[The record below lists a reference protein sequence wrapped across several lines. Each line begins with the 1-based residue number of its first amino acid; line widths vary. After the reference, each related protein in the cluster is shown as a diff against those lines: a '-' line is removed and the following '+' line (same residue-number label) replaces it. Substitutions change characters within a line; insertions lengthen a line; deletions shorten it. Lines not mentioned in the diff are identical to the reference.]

1 MPSGRH
7 EQSFHATQTGS
18 FAVSESMLNGRTPRT
33 FQTEG
38 RTPSLSEMSPWS
50 LGTSVWGRS
59 KSSVK
64 TPRGAIVVAL
74 CLVGLGVSVASLVM
88 PFPPWV
94 PRPDEISLVLFTLC
108 GFAFLLGGL
117 FISLWHPKNRIG
129 VLMMA
134 ASFAWFSENL
144 LRIDSNITFTVAAFS
159 YILYLAIIEH
169 IFIVFP
175 YGYMRSATDHVLVI
189 ANYCWC
195 LGLNALGMLVWDST
209 RDDCFNGGCPRNLLE
224 IYRSSALNLAI
235 GRVLCDGSCLLM
247 TGTLFLV
254 AFRWRQATVATRRI
268 MTPMALGAIP
278 VAASTLIDQGV
289 QYGTAWPSDLWS
301 QPGQWLLVAVPLSVL
316 LGLLRLRLGHA
327 ALTELVVQ
335 LSALPQGES
344 LETLRQLL
352 RKTMHDPTADFGHR
366 YSEGAPLIN
375 TDGHVINLAMAR
387 STHGVHEL
395 EDAGGTV
402 YGVLLY
408 DPILDQDPRLVRAVV
423 EAVKFAVQN
432 KRLEAERQARLKE
445 IQALTV
451 RMVAA
456 ADTERRRIERNLHD
470 GGQQTLLALGILLAR
485 CHKKARDGDLSTL
498 PELLSN
504 ASEMTRSVVDELRDF
519 CRGMHPTILSEA
531 GLEAALESLQH
542 RSPLDVS
549 LDLLLPERLPALA
562 ETTAYFVASEALAN
576 ATKHAHANVVTIR
589 AVIESAELVVEI
601 KDDGMGGATF
611 HDGGGLQGLADR
623 VAAVHGQFQVHSL
636 AGDGTRMTVRIP
648 CA

>member
-1 MPSGRH
+1 
-7 EQSFHATQTGS
+7 
-18 FAVSESMLNGRTPRT
+18 
-33 FQTEG
+33 
-38 RTPSLSEMSPWS
+38 MSSWS
-50 LGTSVWGRS
+50 LDTSLWARS
-59 KSSVK
+59 KNSAK
-64 TPRGAIVVAL
+64 TPRGATMIAL

-94 PRPDEISLVLFTLC
+94 PQPDKISLVLFTSC

-117 FISLWHPKNRIG
+117 LISLWRPKNKIG
-129 VLMMA
+129 VLMIA
-134 ASFAWFSENL
+134 ASFAWFSANL
-144 LRIDSNITFTVAAFS
+144 FRVDSSLAFTVAAFS

-169 IFIVFP
+169 MFIVFP
-175 YGYMRSATDHVLVI
+175 YGYIRSATDRVLVI
-189 ANYCWC
+189 GNYCWC

-209 RDDCFNGGCPRNLLE
+209 HDDCFNGGCPRNLLG
-224 IYRSSALNLAI
+224 IYRDPALNLTI

-268 MTPMALGAIP
+268 MTPVALGAIP
-278 VAASTLIDQGV
+278 VAVGTLIDQGI

-301 QPGQWLLVAVPLSVL
+301 QPGQWLLLAVPASVL

-335 LSALPQGES
+335 LSALSQGES
-344 LETLRQLL
+344 LEPLRQLL
-352 RKTMHDPTADFGHR
+352 RKTMHDPTADFGYR
-366 YSEGAPLIN
+366 YSKSAPLLN
-375 TDGHVINLAMAR
+375 ADGHVIDLVMAR
-387 STHGVHEL
+387 STQGIHEL
-395 EDAGGTV
+395 ADAGGTV

-408 DPILDQDPRLVRAVV
+408 DPILDQDPKLVRAVV
-423 EAVKFAVQN
+423 EALKFTVQN

-451 RMVAA
+451 RMVTA

-485 CHKKARDGDLSTL
+485 CHKKASDGDLSTL
-498 PELLSN
+498 PELLNN
-504 ASEMTRSVVDELRDF
+504 ASKMTRSMVDELRDF
-519 CRGMHPTILSEA
+519 CRGMHTTILSEA
-531 GLEAALESLQH
+531 GLEAALESLRQ
-542 RSPLDVS
+542 RTPLDMS
-549 LDLLLPERLPALA
+549 LDLLLPERLPVLA

-576 ATKHAHANVVTIR
+576 ATKHAHADVVTIR
-589 AVIESAELVVEI
+589 AVMEGAELVVEI
-601 KDDGMGGATF
+601 KDDGVGGATF

-623 VAAVHGQFQVHSL
+623 VAAVHGQFQVHSP